1 MPLRWH
7 FGADDVL
14 AFQVLNCFMSAGI
27 VALTF
32 VIGRSFFDQAVCRAA
47 TLTMALFPLHVF
59 DALTYSSDIPG
70 TLMFMGA
77 IALALR
83 NSRKWIWTGGL
94 LGALLFLLRIQRGLD
109 VVLVPLLFLLVLVLV
124 IQGKRR
130 TAARLAAAIG
140 VALLILVPAAQVHSE
155 WLHKHDVARFT
166 SDGFGFLA
174 RGWNPVTLGEYYNRY
189 EQLEWATPPERKDRE
204 CLALV
209 ITQIVRQPLFTLG
222 VLPFAKIAK
231 FHLVGYGSGLEQGL
245 AAAGHETVAASYTGL
260 RIFFAPLLLGLA
272 LVGVYRAY
280 TDERDSGQLVFLV
293 WVWLAA
299 CLGCAVFGE
308 SQPRYSHCVH
318 FVFAL
323 MAAAGLRQCAPRI
336 EPGFRPLRF
345 ALISVTVAGVAYVVF
360 GVILRVSLERLA
372 GEFIFEDMR
381 RATSER
387 CEARP
392 VQYKLAHFE
401 RWLCSGEG
409 SLALP
414 RPGRWSMYV
423 FCEDGPGVARVFVNG
438 RLEAER
444 QCSEIRLPTR
454 LEVQVPTEGALRVRL
469 DPMAP
474 GTPTLRWGYVLR
486 EP

>member
-1 MPLRWH
+1 M
-7 FGADDVL
+7 
-14 AFQVLNCFMSAGI
+14 
-27 VALTF
+27 
-32 VIGRSFFDQAVCRAA
+32 
-47 TLTMALFPLHVF
+47 
-59 DALTYSSDIPG
+59 
-70 TLMFMGA
+70 
-77 IALALR
+77 
-83 NSRKWIWTGGL
+83 
-94 LGALLFLLRIQRGLD
+94 
-109 VVLVPLLFLLVLVLV
+109 
-124 IQGKRR
+124 
-130 TAARLAAAIG
+130 
-140 VALLILVPAAQVHSE
+140 
-155 WLHKHDVARFT
+155 
-166 SDGFGFLA
+166 
-174 RGWNPVTLGEYYNRY
+174 TLGEYYNRY

-209 ITQIVRQPLFTLG
+209 ITQIVRQPSFTLG

-308 SQPRYSHCVH
+308 SQPPSAHCVH

-323 MAAAGLRQCAPRI
+323 MAAAGLRQCAP
-336 EPGFRPLRF
+336 ESSLGFARSGSGPHLRDCRRCR
-345 ALISVTVAGVAYVVF
+345 LCG
-360 GVILRVSLERLA
+360 LRRHPPRDLERLA

-423 FCEDGPGVARVFVNG
+423 FCEDGPGVARVFING